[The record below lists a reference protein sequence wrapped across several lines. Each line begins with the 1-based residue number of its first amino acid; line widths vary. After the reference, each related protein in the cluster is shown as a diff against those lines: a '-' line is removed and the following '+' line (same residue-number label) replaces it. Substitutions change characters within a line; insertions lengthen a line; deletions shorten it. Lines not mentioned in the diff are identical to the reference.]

1 MRIAAFF
8 LFFCTFCAVAENV
21 NSQNAKVSIH
31 KSNVPLEEI
40 LNEIEAQTDYLFIYK
55 DAVNVKRKASV
66 NVSGKPVSEVL
77 RSLLEAG
84 LVNSQLT
91 GKHIILSDVPV
102 KRVEGEVAQSD
113 RKITVTGRIIDQ
125 TGESVIGAAVL
136 EKGTSNGVVTD
147 FDGNFSLKVDAG
159 TTLVV
164 TYIGYVPQELKAVS
178 GKKMNIQLKEDT
190 QMLDEVVVMGYTTQ
204 SRNTLTGSA
213 VALNEKKLKD
223 VSTANVSSMLDGK
236 VSGVNISTKS
246 GKPGE
251 TSKVQIR
258 GKGSLGSSLDPIW
271 VVDGIIYNSDPRLS
285 PNEIESIS
293 ILKDAASTA
302 LYGSRASNGVVV
314 VTTKKGDSERQSFR
328 VNLQQG
334 ISDLSWGNLKMM
346 DSQQLYDYQTA
357 FNTNSWFKPS
367 LMDHNTDW
375 MDLATRQGLYTNVNA
390 SYRGGGEKVNSY
402 LLLDFYRETAAVK
415 DMDYSRYTI
424 RSNTDYKIHK
434 NFKAFTRLQGQ
445 YVKTNDQSA
454 SLYSSYLYLPWDF
467 PYNEDG
473 SVRTG
478 KESDWNGRD
487 NSNYMESQKKNKSS
501 YENWYVSA
509 TAGFNWTL
517 MKGLTF
523 ESNNNVNYK
532 FARDESYVDPTTIGG
547 ESKSGTI
554 KNTYSITSNYFTNQM
569 LRYTTVLGEKHSLQ
583 ALAAYEYSRYFYQVS
598 MAKAKGI
605 MQGKEVIDGT
615 TGMDDMSGSKSA
627 FNIQSLLSNVNYSY
641 DGKYMLQASY
651 RLDGSSKFGKNSRYG
666 SFYTFSGGWNIAR
679 EKFFESLTP
688 VLPELKVRAS
698 WGVVGNTPGDNYNHL
713 SLYTAGMYYGLPANF
728 PNQLG
733 NPDLSW
739 EKTHTTNVG
748 IDLNVLKRVRLSFD
762 YYDKY
767 TSDLLYNVQ
776 LSTLTGYGSQWQN
789 IGAVRNTGVELSVD
803 ADLYSNKDWT
813 WIVGFNLGRNKNRIK
828 ELYGGLPQISGIRR
842 FEEGRDMDD
851 IWMAEW
857 AGVDPETGSP
867 LWYKTDKTSG
877 ERVQTKSYTEA
888 DASRVY
894 LGSAA
899 PKIVG
904 GFSTLVN
911 WKGLSLSASFA
922 YSVGG
927 KLYASGRELLDSD
940 GAYDTYNQMVLKDGW
955 SRWEKPGDIAT
966 HPKAVNGGNSNA
978 NKGSSRYLEK
988 ADYLTMKNLTLTY
1001 ALPKKVLT
1009 ALNIDDVTLSL
1020 AADNLFTITPYSQV
1034 DPAVASYNADGF
1046 GTNDVYPSARKY
1058 VFGLSVSF

>member
-1 MRIAAFF
+1 MRIATFF
-8 LFFCTFCAVAENV
+8 LFFCAFCAVAENV

-40 LNEIEAQTDYLFIYK
+40 LSEIEAQTDYLFIYK
-55 DAVNVKRKASV
+55 DAVNVKRKTSV

-102 KRVEGEVAQSD
+102 KTVEGQANQD
-113 RKITVTGRIIDQ
+113 DHKITVTGRIIDQ

-159 TTLVV
+159 VTLVISYV
-164 TYIGYVPQELKAVS
+164 GYVSQELKAVS
-178 GKKMNIQLKEDT
+178 GKMMNIQLKEDT
-190 QMLDEVVVMGYTTQ
+190 QVLDEVVVMGYTTQ

-236 VSGVNISTKS
+236 VSGVNVSTAS
-246 GKPGE
+246 GKPGQ

-302 LYGSRASNGVVV
+302 LYGSRASNGVIV

-346 DSQQLYDYQTA
+346 NSQQLYDYQTA

-473 SVRTG
+473 SIRTG
-478 KESDWNGRD
+478 TESDWNGRD
-487 NSNYMESQKKNKSS
+487 KSNYMESQKKDKSS

-509 TAGFNWTL
+509 TVGFNWIL

-532 FARDESYVDPTTIGG
+532 IARDESYVDPTTIDGQ
-547 ESKSGTI
+547 SKSGTI
-554 KNTYSITSNYFTNQM
+554 RNTYSITSNYFTNQM

-583 ALAAYEYSRYFYQVS
+583 ALAAYEYSRYFYQAS

-615 TGMDDMSGSKSA
+615 TGMDEMSGSKSA

-641 DGKYMLQASY
+641 DGKYMFQASY
-651 RLDGSSKFGKNSRYG
+651 RLDGSSKFGKNNRYG

-679 EKFFESLTP
+679 ENFFESFTSI
-688 VLPELKVRAS
+688 LPELKVRAS
-698 WGVVGNTPGDNYNHL
+698 WGVVGNTPSGNYNHL
-713 SLYTAGMYYGLPANF
+713 SLYTAGMYRELPANF

-733 NPDLSW
+733 NPNLGW
-739 EKTHTTNVG
+739 EKTRTTNVG
-748 IDLNVLKRVRLSFD
+748 VDLNLLKRVRLSFD

-776 LSTLTGYGSQWQN
+776 LSTLTGYGNQWQN

-803 ADLYSNKDWT
+803 ADVYSNKDWT
-813 WIVGFNLGRNKNRIK
+813 WTLGFNLGHNKNRIE
-828 ELYGGLPQISGIRR
+828 ELYGGLSQISGKRR

-851 IWMAEW
+851 LWMAEW

-867 LWYKTDKTSG
+867 LWYMTDEQG
-877 ERVQTKSYTEA
+877 ERVLTKSYTEA
-888 DASRVY
+888 NKDRVY
-894 LGSAA
+894 MGTAA
-899 PKIVG
+899 PKLFG
-904 GFSTLVN
+904 GFNTLLS
-911 WKGLSLSASFA
+911 WKNLTMQASFV
-922 YSVGG
+922 YSIGG
-927 KLYASGRELLDSD
+927 QLYASGRELLDSD
-940 GAYDTYNQMVLKDGW
+940 GAYDTYNQMVLKKGW
-955 SRWEKPGDIAT
+955 TRWEKPGDIAT
-966 HPKAVNGGNSNA
+966 HPKAINGGNASA
-978 NKGSSRYLEK
+978 HKPSSRYLEK
-988 ADYLTMKNLTLTY
+988 ADYLTMKNLSVAYAFPKTLL
-1001 ALPKKVLT
+1001 AKLGVNDL
-1009 ALNIDDVTLSL
+1009 TLSFS
-1020 AADNLFTITPYSQV
+1020 ADNLFTITPYSQV
-1034 DPAVASYNADGF
+1034 DPVTSGYESNGV
-1046 GTNDVYPSARKY
+1046 GGSSVYPSTRKY
-1058 VFGLSVSF
+1058 VFGLGVSF